1 MFGIGL
7 PELMIILVLA
17 LVVIGPKKMPDV
29 AKALGRGLNEF
40 RRASQEIKNTIN
52 LDPLEP
58 SARERTSEPRHPNDA

>member
-7 PELMIILVLA
+7 PELMVILVLA

-40 RRASQEIKNTIN
+40 RRASQEIKNTIT

-58 SARERTSEPRHPNDA
+58 SVREHTSEPRHKNDA